1 MPERLREVDVQ
12 AVGLVQVSLD
22 KVADLP
28 EPWKA
33 HARLRR
39 FFRLVFVPLADPGI
53 RVVRA
58 ASARVGVTVGR
69 RRCARLGRAT
79 FPPASQ

>member
-12 AVGLVQVSLD
+12 AVGLVQVGLD
-22 KVADLP
+22 EVADLP
-28 EPWKA
+28 ELREA
-33 HARLRR
+33 YARLRR

-58 ASARVGVTVGR
+58 ASARVGVAIGFD
-69 RRCARLGRAT
+69 RCARFGRAT